1 MYALDLGISTVFAD
15 ESVDSV
21 DSGVE
26 SRLCREL
33 LGRTGNSGSGDAGGG
48 DSE

>member
-21 DSGVE
+21 DGVE
-26 SRLCREL
+26 LRLWREL
-33 LGRTGNSGSGDAGGG
+33 LGRTGNSGFGDAGGG